1 VFRGE
6 FSLNLDAKGRLAV
19 PSRYREQLVEIT
31 GGKLIATISLM
42 DPCLVVYPLPDW
54 EKIEHQLRNLPAL
67 DRKAQTIRQLLIGR
81 AADLELDSHNRV
93 LLPQHL
99 REFAKLEK
107 RVKMVGQVNNFEL
120 WDEST
125 WQRWCADQL
134 AQVQTGELLRD
145 QSEALSSLVLN

>member
-19 PSRYREQLVEIT
+19 PSRYREPLVEL
-31 GGKLIATISLM
+31 GGGRLIATISLM

-99 REFAKLEK
+99 RDFGKLEK

-120 WDEST
+120 WNEAT
-125 WQRWCADQL
+125 WQEWCADQL
-134 AQVQTGELLRD
+134 ARVHTGQLLEN
-145 QSEALSSLVLN
+145 QSEALSSLILN

>member
-1 VFRGE
+1 MFRGE

-19 PSRYREQLVEIT
+19 PSRYREQLVEI
-31 GGKLIATISLM
+31 GGGRLIATISLM
-42 DPCLVVYPLPDW
+42 NSCLVVYPLPDW
-54 EKIEHQLRNLPAL
+54 ERIEHQLRSLPAL
-67 DRKAQTIRQLLIGR
+67 DRQAQTIRQLLIGR

-120 WDEST
+120 WNEAA
-125 WQRWCADQL
+125 WQEWCTDQL
-134 AQVQTGELLRD
+134 ALVQTGELLRD
-145 QSEALSSLVLN
+145 QSQALSSLVLN

>member
-1 VFRGE
+1 MFRGE

-19 PSRYREQLVEIT
+19 PSRYREPLLEI
-31 GGKLIATISLM
+31 GAGRLIATISLM

-54 EKIEHQLRNLPAL
+54 QKIEQQLRSLPAL

-81 AADLELDSHNRV
+81 AADLELDTHGRV

-120 WDEST
+120 WNEEA
-125 WQRWCADQL
+125 WQAWCADQL
-134 AQVQTGELLRD
+134 AQVHTGELLKD
-145 QSEALSSLVLN
+145 QSEALSALVLN

>member
-1 VFRGE
+1 MFRGE

-19 PSRYREQLVEIT
+19 PSRYREPLAEH
-31 GGKLIATISLM
+31 GSARLIATISLM

-99 REFAKLEK
+99 RDFASLEK
-107 RVKMVGQVNNFEL
+107 RVKMVGQVNSFEL
-120 WDEST
+120 WNEAT
-125 WQRWCADQL
+125 WQQWCTDQL
-134 AQVQTGELLRD
+134 AQVQAGELLRE
-145 QSEALSSLVLN
+145 QSEALSSLVLT